1 MISLGGIQLYAVQ
14 KHSGEWSVKE
24 VEQSTGYFVVKQK
37 ALPEVLLKVVE
48 AKRLIESERTVS
60 VQEATERVGMSRS
73 SFYKYQDAIF
83 PFHDTAA
90 ALAARGFV
98 VAAPTHPRDCMANMD
113 HLFLWEQ
120 LKNRALELSATMDL
134 LLADKDIG
142 PSIDPKR
149 IGVLGYGSG
158 ATAALLLG
166 GALPD
171 CSGWMDYCR
180 KAPLDDAYCYEQPR
194 ARMDSMCAHF
204 PLDPRSLTD
213 PRVKAIDH
221 HLHRRNRKRCR

>member
-1 MISLGGIQLYAVQ
+1 
-14 KHSGEWSVKE
+14 
-24 VEQSTGYFVVKQK
+24 
-37 ALPEVLLKVVE
+37 
-48 AKRLIESERTVS
+48 
-60 VQEATERVGMSRS
+60 
-73 SFYKYQDAIF
+73 
-83 PFHDTAA
+83 
-90 ALAARGFV
+90 
-98 VAAPTHPRDCMANMD
+98 
-113 HLFLWEQ
+113 
-120 LKNRALELSATMDL
+120 MDL

-180 KAPLDDAYCYEQPR
+180 KAPQDDAYCYDQPR
-194 ARMDSMCAHF
+194 ARMDSMCGHF

-213 PRVKAIDH
+213 PRVKAIAAVGPTFGMLFSH
-221 HLHRRNRKRCR
+221 QGLASLQPHLLLVGLEHDDLSISSLHAEALYERMDRKPAHLFLDKADMSLLMAPCPPSLANELPEMCHDELDPLRQQLFSTLTRRLASFFLEWLGTQESPESFFSLGTGE